1 MSSTPHLAAAVS
13 PGNSRWQRLAPIF
26 TLIVCAPGIAE
37 VMSGATRVSFIFVL
51 IPEMMVWGCG
61 ALLIR
66 ELVRRWQA
74 GWTSML
80 LLGLGLSI
88 AEEFVIQQT
97 SLAPLPWVSEPAYGR
112 IWGVNLI
119 YFIFMLGFES
129 VWVVLVPVQLTE
141 LIFPQRRN
149 QPWLKKFGLV
159 ISSLVFVLGSFIAW
173 FMWTQIARVKVL
185 HVAKYQPPTVA
196 ILSGVL
202 MIALLA
208 LAAYAL
214 RYVGQPSHR
223 GTSVLSADAPPGNAP
238 SPWFVGLTALFLG
251 FPWYLLM
258 TLIFGPRREL
268 PLYIPVIA
276 AIAWATFVYFV
287 IRRWASSANWRDIQ
301 RWALIFSVTLVCMI
315 AGFSGSGSW
324 SRIDVTGK
332 IILNLLA
339 VVGFAW
345 LGLRISRRAPTT
357 VQ

>member
-1 MSSTPHLAAAVS
+1 MTGTPQIAESS
-13 PGNSRWQRLAPIF
+13 PGNSRWQRLAPIL

-66 ELVRRWQA
+66 ELVRRSQA

-97 SLAPLPWVSEPAYGR
+97 SLASLPWVSEPAYGR

-119 YFIFMLGFES
+119 YFLFMLGFEC

-149 QPWLKKFGLV
+149 QPWLKKVGLI

-173 FMWTQIARVKVL
+173 FMWTQIARPKVL
-185 HVAKYQPPTVA
+185 HGAKYQPPTIV
-196 ILSGVL
+196 ILCGVL

-208 LAAYAL
+208 LAAYAV
-214 RYVGQPSHR
+214 RNVGQPSR
-223 GTSVLSADAPPGNAP
+223 RKISATSASAP
-238 SPWFVGLTALFLG
+238 SPWFVGLATLIFG

-258 TLIFGPRREL
+258 TLIFSPKRDL
-268 PLYIPVIA
+268 PLWIPVIA
-276 AIAWATFVYFV
+276 AIAWAAVVYFV
-287 IRRWASSANWRDIQ
+287 VRRWANSTNWRDIH
-301 RWALIFSVTLVCMI
+301 RWTLIFSATLVCMI
-315 AGFSGSGSW
+315 AG
-324 SRIDVTGK
+324 
-332 IILNLLA
+332 
-339 VVGFAW
+339 
-345 LGLRISRRAPTT
+345 
-357 VQ
+357 